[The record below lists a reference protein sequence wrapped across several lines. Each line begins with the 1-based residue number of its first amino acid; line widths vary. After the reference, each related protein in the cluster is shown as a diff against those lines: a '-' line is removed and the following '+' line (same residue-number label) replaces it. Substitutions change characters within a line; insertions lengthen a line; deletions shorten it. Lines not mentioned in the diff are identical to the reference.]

1 LDDELD
7 ERSGT
12 MLLARMAEAVY
23 WAGRHLERAEGTAR
37 IVQVHTDAHVD
48 LQIGEVGEVG
58 ECAVALP
65 RRRDGDAVAPS

>member
-1 LDDELD
+1 
-7 ERSGT
+7 
-12 MLLARMAEAVY
+12 MLLARMVETVY

-48 LQIGEVGEVG
+48 LQIGEVGE
-58 ECAVALP
+58 CAVALP